1 MHQKESLHSRC
12 LPKCSHVDKRGG
24 GFLVSHMMTGR
35 ERERC
40 LLGHSIADT
49 FELFGTVGNSYT
61 IMKLWIYMR
70 WNNYNLLYLIAGK

>member
-35 ERERC
+35 EREREV
-40 LLGHSIADT
+40 SAWA
-49 FELFGTVGNSYT
+49 FNS
-61 IMKLWIYMR
+61 
-70 WNNYNLLYLIAGK
+70 

>member
-1 MHQKESLHSRC
+1 MLTRRQAG
-12 LPKCSHVDKRGG
+12 RGLF
-24 GFLVSHMMTGR
+24 GFAYDDRER

-70 WNNYNLLYLIAGK
+70 WNNYNWLCLIAGSGN